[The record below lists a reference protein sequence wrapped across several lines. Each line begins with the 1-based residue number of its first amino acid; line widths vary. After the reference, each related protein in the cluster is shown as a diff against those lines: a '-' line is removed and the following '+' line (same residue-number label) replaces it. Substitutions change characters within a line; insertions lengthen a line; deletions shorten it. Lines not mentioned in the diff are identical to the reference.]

1 MLAIVRGA
9 EALPMDDFI
18 TRNRRDT
25 LAGGQIL
32 RFGNLAGEFTGIHQ
46 SRLVQT
52 EGSL

>member
-25 LAGGQIL
+25 LADVL
-32 RFGNLAGEFTGIHQ
+32 TSAP
-46 SRLVQT
+46 
-52 EGSL
+52 